1 MESANSIRVPRG
13 LAGLDPLV
21 LDMDDIRKAEIRLPE
36 VALTNSLRAPE
47 LLATFNASYLVAAR
61 YANQLE
67 YELGAAQRRLAE
79 TRAIFLIDKLPG
91 LLAEKGLATA
101 RSPLGSEDIRQAFL
115 DRDPEYKQVQ
125 EVIATIETYKSMMD
139 IYRRGFEN
147 AYNSVKKLIGNA
159 PTQTFLSNPNL
170 IVEPTTVASKP
181 AFSPSAASEWDGFFG
196 EAK

>member
-21 LDMDDIRKAEIRLPE
+21 LDMDEIRKAEIRLPE
-36 VALTNSLRAPE
+36 VALTNALRAPE
-47 LLATFNASYLVAAR
+47 LLATFNSSYLVAAR

-67 YELGAAQRRLAE
+67 YELGAAQRRLSEA
-79 TRAIFLIDKLPG
+79 RAIFLIDKLPG

-115 DRDPEYKQVQ
+115 DRDPEYKQIQ
-125 EVIATIETYKSMMD
+125 EVIATIETYKTMMD
-139 IYRRGFEN
+139 IYKRGFEN

-159 PTQTFLSNPNL
+159 PSPNFLSNPNL

-181 AFSPSAASEWDGFFG
+181 AFSPSAASEWDNFFG